1 MVVVKAIDEEKSAN
15 QFDSKKQT
23 RLRLFFIR
31 AGFLIAWLTFS
42 LLIFLIAV
50 LADLNWMRPNLEQVI
65 GQSVHRNV
73 KLGRLAWNFGWHGF
87 AINSSRLLVA
97 ERTGDPFLM
106 AGNCEIGFSLWP
118 LMIGIGKINYV
129 DIQKPLFMA
138 VHTGPKS
145 WNFDDMLVASPDI
158 DSIQIHGGHIF
169 VVDRPGDPSQRS
181 FADTELNDVQIK
193 LERAGNFKPAQVS
206 LAFTLAKQKTKA
218 AYNFEAKIWGDES
231 KPWWERKCHFDLA
244 TKRFTAQNWQT
255 ITSLA
260 SVDSKNPAYSNFV
273 SKLTSTLPKFVS
285 SSVNA
290 SQVFI
295 PTSGE
300 FDFHAIASGIPSQK
314 TDADL

>member
-1 MVVVKAIDEEKSAN
+1 M
-15 QFDSKKQT
+15 
-23 RLRLFFIR
+23 
-31 AGFLIAWLTFS
+31 
-42 LLIFLIAV
+42 
-50 LADLNWMRPNLEQVI
+50 
-65 GQSVHRNV
+65 
-73 KLGRLAWNFGWHGF
+73 
-87 AINSSRLLVA
+87 
-97 ERTGDPFLM
+97 
-106 AGNCEIGFSLWP
+106 
-118 LMIGIGKINYV
+118 
-129 DIQKPLFMA
+129 
-138 VHTGPKS
+138 
-145 WNFDDMLVASPDI
+145 
-158 DSIQIHGGHIF
+158 
-169 VVDRPGDPSQRS
+169 DRPGDPSQRS

-314 TDADL
+314 TDADLQLKADNLIIRAKDNTNIRLPATAINTKVTFMPDSFAWNKCIIDIPDYSLHINSSGLSTIDSEGKPKSNQYSVVGLFSDLRKLSSLISFAYSKYAGRY